1 MQEIEKVENV
11 LCAKEIRD
19 SLLKALHLGPGEFAT
34 ALGINYQRIYDLG
47 SGRTKKFNPGIVNLI
62 CKKFP
67 QVNPTYLYS
76 GKGPILLETATT
88 NSSVSDTA
96 DIIAMSKKLIELMEQ
111 INAKDSSLREREFE
125 LAKRE
130 FELTK
135 REQLIREREKSLGIN
150 NN

>member
-19 SLLKALHLGPGEFAT
+19 TLLKALQLGPGEFAT

-67 QVNPTYLYS
+67 QVNPTYLYT
-76 GKGPILLETATT
+76 GKGQVLFEDVPQRVSS
-88 NSSVSDTA
+88 NSSDTS
-96 DIIAMSKKLIELMEQ
+96 DIILMSKKLIALMEQ
-111 INAKDSSLREREFE
+111 LNEKDAILRERET
-125 LAKRE
+125 LLNKRE
-130 FELTK
+130 AELHI
-135 REQLIREREKSLGIN
+135 REQQILAREKDLIK
-150 NN
+150 

>member
-76 GKGPILLETATT
+76 GTATAP

-135 REQLIREREKSLGIN
+135 REQLIREREKSLGISDN
-150 NN
+150 

>member
-76 GKGPILLETATT
+76 GKGPILLETATQS
-88 NSSVSDTA
+88 SSVSDTA

-111 INAKDSSLREREFE
+111 INSKDSALREREFE

-135 REQLIREREKSLGIN
+135 REQLIREREKSLGISN
-150 NN
+150 N

>member
-47 SGRTKKFNPGIVNLI
+47 SGRTKKFNRGIVNLI

-88 NSSVSDTA
+88 NTSVSDTA

-111 INAKDSSLREREFE
+111 INAKDSALREREFE

-135 REQLIREREKSLGIN
+135 REQLIREREKSLGISN
-150 NN
+150 N

>member
-11 LCAKEIRD
+11 LCAKEIRN

-125 LAKRE
+125 L
-130 FELTK
+130 TK
-135 REQLIREREKSLGIN
+135 REQLIREREKSLGISN
-150 NN
+150 N